1 MKLTPQQALER
12 LMSTGMRKAKGVVP
26 RLLDRVKSNRKDRLF
41 LFGRGDTAIVAPAD
55 DTLPA
60 QVAEFD
66 FGSGV
71 INPSARMLLND
82 YAREVKVVQD
92 GGVDEKWVTPTAEPT
107 DYIAP
112 LMPEI
117 MWHQHRPF
125 NDNLDFVEVYP
136 TKGLVE
142 RCLVGCTSTAVAQLV
157 YYLAKRGWKRGCVAT
172 PPYTSDI
179 IHGCQFEVTP
189 EDARTSFD
197 FANMLDNYTKRK
209 GSQYVNV
216 VSFTDEQ
223 GKAAADLCA
232 HVGKAMQSKYSPA
245 GSGQI
250 EKYIADAM
258 ENKLH
263 LGHVTIYKQGS
274 KADAS
279 STKYL
284 DKVRESLAKGLP
296 VVICGYTGTTS
307 AASGHCFLA
316 EGYRPTDDTFYI
328 NWGWGVGYNNGWFKM
343 DNLKYY
349 SKASDASFKFSFAKN
364 FLILDACPSWLMDVN
379 RDGRINMSD
388 VTEVIDAS
396 IIGKYDPM
404 ADVNY
409 DGKVDIKDAD
419 DITNK
424 ILGK

>member
-1 MKLTPQQALER
+1 MRLTSNQALER
-12 LMSTGMRKAKGVVP
+12 LMSTGMRKAKGKP
-26 RLLDRVKSNRKDRLF
+26 LQLAQRVKSYRKDRLF
-41 LFGRGDTAIVAPAD
+41 VFEREGTAIVTPAD
-55 DTLPA
+55 DTIQPI
-60 QVAEFD
+60 VAEFD
-66 FGSGV
+66 YELGC
-71 INPSARMLLND
+71 INPTAQLVLND
-82 YAREVKVVQD
+82 YAKEVKAIQE
-92 GGVDEKWVTPTAEPT
+92 GEFDEPWTTPTAEPT

-125 NDNLDFVEVYP
+125 NDNLDFVEVVP

-157 YYLAKRGWKRGCVAT
+157 YYLGKRGWKRGCVAT
-172 PPYTSDI
+172 PPYTSQL

-189 EDARTSFD
+189 EAARTSFD

-216 VSFTDEQ
+216 VSYTEEQ
-223 GKAAADLCA
+223 GKAAADHCA

-307 AASGHCFLA
+307 AASGHCFLC
-316 EGYRPTDDTFYI
+316 EGYRPSDDTYYI

-396 IIGKYDPM
+396 IKGKYDPM

-409 DGKVDIKDAD
+409 DGKVDIDDAQA
-419 DITNK
+419 ITNK
-424 ILGK
+424 ILNR